1 MIHLNNNISKNLR
14 RTFIT
19 KIMIK
24 RKFKKITNG
33 RQEEITED
41 YFYCW
46 CNPKDLYGKELYEAI
61 NVKFQNALSFEL
73 RYCEKIRLMREEM
86 VNKQARFTIEF
97 DGCSYEVYY
106 IDFKNNSKDT
116 VTIKANGV
124 T

>member
-1 MIHLNNNISKNLR
+1 MINLNNNISKNLR
-14 RTFIT
+14 RTFNT

-33 RQEEITED
+33 RQEEIIED

-73 RYCEKIRLMREEM
+73 RYCEKIRLMREEI

-106 IDFKNNSKDT
+106 IDFKNNSKDI
-116 VTIKANGV
+116 VSIKANGV